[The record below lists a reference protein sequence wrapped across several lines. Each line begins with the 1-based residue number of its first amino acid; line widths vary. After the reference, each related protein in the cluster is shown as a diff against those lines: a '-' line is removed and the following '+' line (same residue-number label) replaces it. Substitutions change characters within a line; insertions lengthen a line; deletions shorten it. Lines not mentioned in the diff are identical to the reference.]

1 MTTFSMQVDT
11 ALRQCEHG
19 GGTVLCNDRKPYSVA
34 IHRNPVTMPGE
45 KWIQA
50 EGESHDDAGR
60 KVAFA
65 FAQDLEDR
73 SNELIRWAGRIR
85 QALRQ

>member
-1 MTTFSMQVDT
+1 MTSFSIQVDS
-11 ALRQCEHG
+11 ALRLC
-19 GGTVLCNDRKPYSVA
+19 GTDKIFSNDRQPYSVA
-34 IHRNPVTMPGE
+34 IKRDPVTMPGE

-60 KVAFA
+60 KVAYA

-73 SNELIRWAGRIR
+73 SNDLIRWAGRIR
-85 QALRQ
+85 ESLNRK

>member
-1 MTTFSMQVDT
+1 MTTFTKQVAF
-11 ALRQCEHG
+11 ALRLCEN
-19 GGTVLCNDRKPYSVA
+19 GTSVMFNDRKPYSVV
-34 IHRNPVTMPGE
+34 IRRNPVTMPGE

-60 KVAFA
+60 KVAYA

-73 SNELIRWAGRIR
+73 ANELILVAGRIR
-85 QALRQ
+85 QALRG